1 MGYRWQLRQLMASR
15 GMFQTSR
22 LGPLL
27 AERGIHLSREQ
38 VYRLVA
44 GTPQRLSLDVLAALC
59 DILDCTPA
67 DLIVVEVTNTQVPK
81 RAAGS
86 ASRARPSAQRTT
98 IRRPDHGSGEPPDCA
113 VQPLCPERAGG
124 GTLAGRAGLLPLLP
138 RRPGPVRRLLAVR
151 NPGPSGGAH

>member
-1 MGYRWQLRQLMASR
+1 MRRKMGYRWQLRQLMAAR
-15 GMFQTSR
+15 GMFQTSH

-59 DILDCTPA
+59 DILGCTPA

-81 RAAGS
+81 QAAGS
-86 ASRARPSAQRTT
+86 AARARPAARRTT
-98 IRRPDHGSGEPPDCA
+98 IRRPDHD
-113 VQPLCPERAGG
+113 AG
-124 GTLAGRAGLLPLLP
+124 
-138 RRPGPVRRLLAVR
+138 
-151 NPGPSGGAH
+151 

>member
-1 MGYRWQLRQLMASR
+1 MRRKMGYRWQLRQLMAAR

-59 DILDCTPA
+59 DILGCTPA
-67 DLIVVEVTNTQVPK
+67 DLIVVEVTNTHGP
-81 RAAGS
+81 REAAGP
-86 ASRARPSAQRTT
+86 ASRVRPLARRTT
-98 IRRPDHGSGEPPDCA
+98 IRRPGP
-113 VQPLCPERAGG
+113 GG
-124 GTLAGRAGLLPLLP
+124 
-138 RRPGPVRRLLAVR
+138 
-151 NPGPSGGAH
+151 